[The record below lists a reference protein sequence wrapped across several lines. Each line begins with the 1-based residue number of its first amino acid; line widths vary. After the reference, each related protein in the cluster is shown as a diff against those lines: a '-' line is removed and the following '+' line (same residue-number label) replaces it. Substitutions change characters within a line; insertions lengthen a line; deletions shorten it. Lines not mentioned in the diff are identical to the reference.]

1 MSDQSNDAER
11 TAPKLAD
18 RKTEL
23 EVRKLEEDLSIWS
36 RIAAI
41 VIPIALFAIGAAQT
55 YIAWSDFKT
64 KGAREQ
70 ADLDLKQIES
80 GMKLVDFV
88 TNEAGHIRSGDPDDA
103 RQTVTYV
110 SALLPADM
118 ACQILNALVL
128 QRQAANDL
136 SDYAASMKAQIAQSA
151 LPPPPSCLAKPR
163 EAQDAALIAI
173 ARKAPDAALAPSAKA
188 PADSRLVAPPP
199 PPPTNAASCPAPD
212 ASGELAVYYQ
222 IVRKEDRSLAS
233 QIGYQMPVQFPSA
246 GIEYVSEP
254 QPSQQ
259 QPEVRFYYPEQK
271 PQADYLAC
279 LLTRAYAETVPGT
292 SVQFKSRSL
301 ASQYKNLPTK
311 RVEVWFPPIQPA
323 G

>member
-1 MSDQSNDAER
+1 MSDPSNDVGG
-11 TAPKLAD
+11 TAPKPAD
-18 RKTEL
+18 RKLEL
-23 EVRKLEEDLSIWS
+23 EVRKLEEDLSVWS

-64 KGAREQ
+64 KGVREQ

-110 SALLPADM
+110 SALLPPDM

-128 QRQAANDL
+128 QRQSANDL
-136 SDYAASMKAQIAQSA
+136 SDYAVSMKAQIAQA
-151 LPPPPSCLAKPR
+151 AQPPPPSCLTKPR

-173 ARKAPDAALAPSAKA
+173 ATAKVQ
-188 PADSRLVAPPP
+188 PDSRLTVQSQPPAPA
-199 PPPTNAASCPAPD
+199 NATSCPAP
-212 ASGELAVYYQ
+212 ATPGELAVYYQ
-222 IVRKEDRSLAS
+222 IVRKEDRKLAS
-233 QIGYQMPVQFPSA
+233 SIGFQMPVQFPSA

-259 QPEVRFYYPEQK
+259 QPEVRFYYPDQK

-292 SVQFKSRSL
+292 NVQFKSRSL

-311 RVEVWFPPIQPA
+311 RIEVWFPPIQPA